1 MEQNNRIAA
10 FSAFMQAGLTLTIN
24 VTGISMLPLLKE
36 GDLIVVKKAAEYK
49 IGSILVFNYK
59 SGIIV
64 HRLVKQEGSRL
75 FCKGDNALRIEDVLP
90 KDVFGEVIQK
100 NGEPMPDAN
109 RETVFLSRLENVVF
123 RGKKYDAA
131 STRSDALFQKCHLLI
146 MNKKEKTMKFK
157 RNEKATF
164 LPVDETSLVALN
176 PETEATLLFDEI
188 GIDVLNCITDPV
200 DLDTI
205 FNEICKKYT
214 GSADQIKKDVEE
226 LLLKC
231 VKHNILEIVGEGESN
246 G

>member
-1 MEQNNRIAA
+1 
-10 FSAFMQAGLTLTIN
+10 
-24 VTGISMLPLLKE
+24 
-36 GDLIVVKKAAEYK
+36 
-49 IGSILVFNYK
+49 
-59 SGIIV
+59 
-64 HRLVKQEGSRL
+64 
-75 FCKGDNALRIEDVLP
+75 
-90 KDVFGEVIQK
+90 
-100 NGEPMPDAN
+100 
-109 RETVFLSRLENVVF
+109 
-123 RGKKYDAA
+123 
-131 STRSDALFQKCHLLI
+131 
-146 MNKKEKTMKFK
+146 MKFK